1 MKKIVL
7 ALAAIAMIGLFTTSC
22 NKKCTC
28 KTYLNGVVMTT
39 SEDVELDKDSY
50 KKCSDMNT
58 ELSVGGMTTK
68 TVCKRK

>member
-7 ALAAIAMIGLFTTSC
+7 ALAAIAMVAMFTTSC

-58 ELSVGGMTTK
+58 IVTVSEKKNGME
-68 TVCKRK
+68 CK

>member
-7 ALAAIAMIGLFTTSC
+7 ALAAVAMVAMFTTSC

-58 ELSVGGMTTK
+58 IVTVSDKKNGME
-68 TVCKRK
+68 CK

>member
-7 ALAAIAMIGLFTTSC
+7 ALAAIAMVAMFTTSC

-58 ELSVGGMTTK
+58 IVTVSDKKNGME
-68 TVCKRK
+68 CK